1 MTFKYLAHTAD
12 VKILAS
18 APTLE
23 KVFSSSAMALKDVV
37 LRREK
42 IKVAE
47 KIKKHI
53 SVSGK
58 DNESLLYNF
67 LEEFLYLL
75 DAENF
80 LVSKINKIKIC
91 DEKLEAEISGDEAS
105 NYKFSNEV
113 KAITYNEMFVKKEKG
128 NFMAQFVL
136 DV

>member
-1 MTFKYLAHTAD
+1 MPFKYLAHTAD

-23 KVFSSSAMALKDVV
+23 KVFLSSAMALKEVI
-37 LRREK
+37 LQKEK

-47 KIKKHI
+47 KIKKKI
-53 SVSGK
+53 LIFGK
-58 DNESLLYNF
+58 DNEALLYNF

-75 DAENF
+75 DAKNF
-80 LVSKINKIKIC
+80 LLSKIKKLKISKG
-91 DEKLEAEISGDEAS
+91 KLEAEAYGDKAS

-113 KAITYNEMFVKKEKG
+113 KAITYNEMFVKREKRK
-128 NFMAQFVL
+128 FLAQFVL